1 MSREES
7 LRRRLFEKSYCP
19 IMRQVVFRP
28 PLQPRYGGV
37 ISPMTPEWLRQ
48 HLYKKQAQFAENVG
62 KRFRENRR
70 H

>member
-7 LRRRLFEKSYCP
+7 LRRRLFERSYWP

-48 HLYKKQAQFAENVG
+48 HLYKKQAQFPGNV
-62 KRFRENRR
+62 RRANRR